1 MKKLSFVSILLM
13 LSQALWSQKSNY
25 YTTNGYVADGYDVV
39 SYFFDTLVMGKPEYT
54 VVYDGVKFKFSTKE
68 NLSVFKSKPQKYI
81 PKYGGYCAYAIGKTG
96 EKVNIDPKSFRI
108 YKDQLFL
115 FYKTKKFDA
124 LQDWLKDEHHLFQ
137 EAEETGRNYKL
148 IN

>member
-13 LSQALWSQKSNY
+13 LSHTLWSQKSNY

-39 SYFFDTLVMGKPEYT
+39 SYFSNTPVIGKPEYL

-96 EKVNIDPKSFRI
+96 EKVSIDPKSFRI

-115 FYKTKKFDA
+115 FYKTKKFDT

-137 EAEETGRNYKL
+137 EAERNWTKL
-148 IN
+148 KVN